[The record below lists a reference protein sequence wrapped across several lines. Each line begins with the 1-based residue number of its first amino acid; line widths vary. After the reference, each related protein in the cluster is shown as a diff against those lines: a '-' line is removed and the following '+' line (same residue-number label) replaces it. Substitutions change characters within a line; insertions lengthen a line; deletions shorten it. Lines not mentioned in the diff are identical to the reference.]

1 MIQNIIFAR
10 LLSRAIVTGMVT
22 GLKSRHI
29 VFGIIFSPYEY
40 LTHWSSQNDKDDM
53 VYEIV
58 ALLTSGRSHQYYFNI
73 RAIIYNITNTGKTEE
88 LIHKISTT

>member
-1 MIQNIIFAR
+1 
-10 LLSRAIVTGMVT
+10 MVT

-58 ALLTSGRSHQYYFNI
+58 ALLTSGGLINNI
-73 RAIIYNITNTGKTEE
+73 SI
-88 LIHKISTT
+88 